1 MYVCMQ
7 TTMALMKRRIS
18 GFVLPVFFACVV
30 VASCA
35 KPSSPTGGPKDKEAP
50 VIIKSE
56 PANGQTNFRGKK
68 IIITFNE
75 YIQLDKIAEKFMVSP
90 PMKKRPEISIKGKSL
105 VIEYDEVLRDST
117 TYTFYFQDAIRDL
130 NESNPI
136 DNYQFVFS
144 TGDVV
149 DSLSVT
155 GNVLS
160 AFSLDPPENT
170 LVLLYSNLADSAV
183 SKTLPDY
190 ITRVTKTGYFRIDNV
205 REGTYRLYALKDN
218 DNSKNFNLPDE
229 DFAYLDTLVK
239 VTSDNYIKPMPDTSG
254 MKMSLKK
261 EADTIVRQGDY
272 RLFLFRHEKTL
283 RYLTGSSR
291 PMKYKLQYTLSLP
304 PDSAGFS
311 FSIPEAEPGSYFTER
326 NISGDT
332 IVVWLTDSS
341 LYSKS
346 QITTIAGYPFTDST
360 GRNIIRND
368 TIIMRF
374 VTPRPARGK
383 IRPAPLKVSSSL
395 ASGALKP
402 RQRIEFKSPA
412 PFREPDTS
420 RIRLFE
426 VNEKDK
432 TRIPVPY
439 KIKRDS
445 INSCRLFL
453 DSRIVQKKNYLFIA
467 DSAAFGNIYGEAA
480 DSAGIR
486 FIVRNED
493 TFNKLKLNI
502 NNFEGSRI
510 IQLLNSQDKILREVL
525 MDKDG
530 VTEFDLLDKGR
541 YRLRVIYDLNG
552 DGKWTTGDFMK
563 KRQPEPVS
571 FYPREI
577 DLGENFWADNT
588 WDIKEQNTKKLK
600 NTSGTG
606 TMSRTG
612 R

>member
-1 MYVCMQ
+1 MQ
-7 TTMALMKRRIS
+7 TTMALMNRGIF
-18 GFVLPVFFACVV
+18 GYALPVFLAYVV

-50 VIIKSE
+50 AILKSE

-90 PMKKRPEISIKGKSL
+90 PMTKKPEISIKGKSL

-144 TGDVV
+144 TGDIV

-170 LVLLYSNLADSAV
+170 LVLLYGNLADSAV

-229 DFAYLDTLVK
+229 DFAYLDSLVR
-239 VTSDNYIKPMPDTSG
+239 VTPENYIQPLPDTSG
-254 MKMSLKK
+254 IKMPLRK

-272 RLFLFRHEKTL
+272 RLFMFRHEKTL
-283 RYLTGSSR
+283 RYLTGSPR

-311 FSIPEAEPGSYFTER
+311 LSIPEAEPGSYFTER
-326 NISGDT
+326 NPAGDT
-332 IVVWLTDSS
+332 IIVWLTDSS

-346 QITTIAGYPFTDST
+346 QLTTIIGYPFTDSL
-360 GRNIIRND
+360 GDDVIKND
-368 TIIMRF
+368 TVIMRF
-374 VTPRPARGK
+374 VAPRPARGK
-383 IRPAPLKVSSSL
+383 IRPAPLRITSSL

-402 RQRIEFKSPA
+402 RQRITFNSLT

-420 RIRLFE
+420 KIRLFE

-432 TRIPVPY
+432 TKIPVPY
-439 KIKRDS
+439 TFVRDS
-445 INSCRLFL
+445 VNSCRLFL
-453 DSRIVQKKNYLFIA
+453 DAQVVQKKNYLFIT
-467 DSAAFGNIYGEAA
+467 DSAAFGNIYGEAN
-480 DSAGIR
+480 DSTGTR
-486 FIVRNED
+486 FIVRNDD
-493 TFNKLKLNI
+493 TFSKLKLNI

-525 MDKDG
+525 MAKDG
-530 VTEFDLLDKGR
+530 VTEFDLLDKGK
-541 YRLRVIYDLNG
+541 YRLRVIYDLDG
-552 DGKWTTGDFMK
+552 DGKWTTGDYRK

-571 FYPREI
+571 FYPKEI

-588 WDIKEQNTKKLK
+588 WDIKEKNTKKLK
-600 NTSGTG
+600 STSGTG
-606 TMSRTG
+606 QVTRPG